1 MYLRQMQGIHKK
13 INEKLR
19 SLEVDLQNKAD
30 AIEIDRIQRRIE
42 NVEKSIRKLGGED
55 KEDKSWSTI
64 TGTSTK
70 VEEVIQK
77 SLKDNDI
84 EERERQNRRK
94 NIIVFG
100 LPESDKPEPETRRE
114 EDIQKMVGLCRNICK
129 IDITSRDVRRAVRLG
144 KATKNN
150 GRPLLIA
157 MDEETKKQEIFLNLN
172 KIRDA
177 ERPFNKVVMTHDLAV
192 RQREE
197 LKQLIKET
205 NEKEQQDETGSFMY
219 RVRGLPW
226 MWRIKKIAR
235 NK

>member
-1 MYLRQMQGIHKK
+1 M
-13 INEKLR
+13 R

-30 AIEIDRIQRRIE
+30 TIEIDRLQRRIE
-42 NVEKSIRKLGGED
+42 NIEKSIRKLGGED
-55 KEDKSWSTI
+55 KEDKPWSTI

-77 SLKDNDI
+77 SLKNRDI

-94 NIIVFG
+94 NIIGFG
-100 LPESDKPEPETRRE
+100 LPESDKPELETRRE

-144 KATKNN
+144 KATENN
-150 GRPLLIA
+150 ERPLLIA
-157 MDEETKKQEIFLNLN
+157 MDEETKKREIFLNLN

-177 ERPFNKVVMTHDLAV
+177 ERPFNKVVMTHDLTV

-197 LKQLIKET
+197 LKELIKEA
-205 NEKEQQDETGSFMY
+205 NQKEQQDETGSFMY
-219 RVRGLPW
+219 RVRGPPW
-226 MWRIKKIAR
+226 VWRIKKIAR